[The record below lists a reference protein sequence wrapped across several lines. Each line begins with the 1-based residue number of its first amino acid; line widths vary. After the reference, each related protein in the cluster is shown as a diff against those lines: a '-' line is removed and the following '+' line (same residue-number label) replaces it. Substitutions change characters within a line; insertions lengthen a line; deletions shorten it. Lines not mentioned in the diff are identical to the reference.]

1 MALTCLFCAADNPAG
16 VLVCGNC
23 SRDIAVPGSLI
34 EERDELVRRRNS
46 MKEQLADAKRELEN
60 LRRRRQ
66 RRAS

>member
-23 SRDIAVPGSLI
+23 SRDIAVPGPLL
-34 EERDELVRRRNS
+34 EERDELVRRRDA

-60 LRRRRQ
+60 LRRRKH
-66 RRAS
+66 RAS